1 MDLKRLL
8 RTLFQ
13 QRLIVAFTLLV
24 TVGGVVALANQ
35 AKDEYES
42 SVNILVLRPA
52 FVESDGQFVNINP
65 LLSDGRNVSVTSSA
79 LIETVLSPTFD
90 FRAAEAGVESSYG
103 ISFNPSGGGA
113 LLTLTTVGET
123 PLGTVEDLQTVFDLT
138 VDELDLLQQRAGV
151 STELRVNLRVSSE
164 PSPPT
169 PLFASKA
176 RVVLATAALGIGMS
190 VNMAFVV
197 AALRGR
203 SARRSGTD
211 ADSVEDS
218 LSTDGQ
224 PDVDDLDVPQDPFTD
239 RRPASVSSSRRSSGS
254 LGRIAERD
262 T

>member
-8 RTLFQ
+8 RTLFE
-13 QRLIVAFTLLV
+13 QRLIVALTLLA

-35 AKDEYES
+35 AEDEYES

-52 FVESDGQFVNINP
+52 FLESDGQFVNINP

-79 LIETVLSPTFD
+79 LIETILSPTFG
-90 FRAAEAGVESSYG
+90 FRAAEAGVESAYG

-113 LLTLTTVGET
+113 LLTLTTVGVT
-123 PLGTVEDLQTVFDLT
+123 PLETVEDLQIVFDLT
-138 VDELDLLQQRAGV
+138 VDELDLLQERAGV

-176 RVVLATAALGIGMS
+176 RVVLGTAALGIGMS
-190 VNMAFVV
+190 VNLAFAV
-197 AALRGR
+197 AALRHR
-203 SARRSGTD
+203 AARRSSTD
-211 ADSVEDS
+211 AHSVEDR
-218 LSTDGQ
+218 LS
-224 PDVDDLDVPQDPFTD
+224 VDDRPDLDDIDGPRDPFTE
-239 RRPASVSSSRRSSGS
+239 RQPATATSSRRSSGS
-254 LGRIAERD
+254 LGRGTERD